1 MKREDIE
8 KLLKEKRKGTTFVP
22 DVEKPYVEKT
32 EDNLVPGVEKSYFES
47 ELSEGD
53 GDELGG
59 ELPKFHSIAS
69 SSALAVNTF
78 AVFKDDKFKSTPIQI
93 GGHEIPASADMCFE
107 KKFENG
113 LFSPKKPNLDVVF
126 EFDKKMIAI
135 EGKFL
140 EPFDGSKREF
150 AKAYEEKIIENPAE
164 ENKRRRESKWCRV
177 LEKRIEEFGVDT
189 QCTGYKYLDDVQL
202 IKHAMGLLYDSDTKD
217 KELHLCY
224 LYWEPKNAEE
234 IEEYKHYRKEIEDF
248 SNEVKNDPSLHFF
261 HLSYDE
267 LWETWETW
275 QKWET
280 SGNDALKEHVANLR
294 NWYDVSVV

>member
-22 DVEKPYVEKT
+22 DVEKPYVKKT

-93 GGHEIPASADMCFE
+93 GEHEVPASADMCFE

-113 LFSPKKPNLDVVF
+113 LSPGKKPNLDVVF
-126 EFDKKMIAI
+126 EFGNKVIAI

-140 EPFDGSKREF
+140 EPLDDSSNEKKFKKS
-150 AKAYEEKIIENPAE
+150 YQEKIIENPAE
-164 ENKRRRESKWCRV
+164 ANKRRRGSKWCRV
-177 LEKRIEEFGVDT
+177 LEKRIEEFGIDT
-189 QCTGYKYLDDVQL
+189 KCTGYKYLDDVQL
-202 IKHAMGLLYDSDTKD
+202 IKHAMGLLYDPETID
-217 KELHLCY
+217 KEELYLCY
-224 LYWEPKNAEE
+224 LYWETKNAEE
-234 IEEYKHYRKEIEDF
+234 IEEYKHYRKEIEQF
-248 SNEVKNDPSLHFF
+248 SKEVKNDSSLHFF
-261 HLSYDE
+261 HLSYGE
-267 LWETWETW
+267 LW

-280 SGNDALKEHVANLR
+280 SGNDALQRHVANLR

>member
-1 MKREDIE
+1 MTRKDIE
-8 KLLKEKRKGTTFVP
+8 DLLREKRDKTTLVP
-22 DVEKPYVEKT
+22 YTYVRKIK
-32 EDNLVPGVEKSYFES
+32 DNLVPGVEELYFKD

-53 GDELGG
+53 GKELKGDP
-59 ELPKFHSIAS
+59 PKFLSIAS

-93 GGHEIPASADMCFE
+93 GEHEVPASADMCFE

-140 EPFDGSKREF
+140 EPFGDSGKKEF
-150 AKAYEEKIIENPAE
+150 AEAYQEKIIENPAE
-164 ENKRRRESKWCRV
+164 ENKRRRKSKWCDA
-177 LEKRIEEFGVDT
+177 LKRRIDDFGT
-189 QCTGYKYLDDVQL
+189 YKKCTGYKYLDDVQL
-202 IKHAMGLLYDSDTKD
+202 IKHAMGMLHDSDIKD

-234 IEEYKHYRKEIEDF
+234 IEEYKHYRKEIEQF
-248 SNEVKNDPSLHFF
+248 SDEVKDDPSLHFF

-267 LWETWETW
+267 LW

-280 SGNDALKEHVANLR
+280 SGNDALQRHVANLR